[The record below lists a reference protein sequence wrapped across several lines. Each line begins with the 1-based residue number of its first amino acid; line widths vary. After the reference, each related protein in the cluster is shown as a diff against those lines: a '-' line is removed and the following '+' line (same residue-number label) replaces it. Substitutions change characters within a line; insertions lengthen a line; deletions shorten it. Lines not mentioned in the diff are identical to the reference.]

1 MALLKCKECGVK
13 ISIKAEACPQCGA
26 PSKKKMSKFTWLVL
40 ILFLLILFMGY
51 LWSLIVSPDDPNT
64 TTTSTSLEEV
74 SATKI
79 NTGVERNTPATK
91 DKLQA
96 LYLAINPGMTYDEVM
111 KIVKNSSLPYKEHDY
126 SKAKRI
132 VVAFEEE
139 SLPGKYIRAEKS
151 GDRLKIFILVDALR
165 RTMILENLEYF
176 NLHKFMALLQHV
188 SGNYWDLKGSI
199 DAGLYINNFKN
210 ITSIGKKKYIKV
222 LSKEEQLKYLH
233 SYQHKKN

>member
-1 MALLKCKECGVK
+1 MALLKCKECGGK

-26 PSKKKMSKFTWLVL
+26 PSKKEMSKFTWLVL
-40 ILFLLILFMGY
+40 IFFFLILLMGY
-51 LWSLIVSPDDPNT
+51 LLSLIGSPDDPNT
-64 TTTSTSLEEV
+64 PT
-74 SATKI
+74 I
-79 NTGVERNTPATK
+79 K

-96 LYLAINPGMTYDEVM
+96 LYLAINPGMTYDEVI

-126 SKAKRI
+126 SKAIRI

-151 GDRLKIFILVDALR
+151 GDRLKMFILVDALG
-165 RTMILENLEYF
+165 RTMTLKNLEYF
-176 NLHKFMALLQHV
+176 NQRKFIALLQHV

-199 DAGLYINNFKN
+199 DAGLYINNFKD

-233 SYQHKKN
+233 SYQHKKNN

>member
-1 MALLKCKECGVK
+1 MALLKCKECGGK

-26 PSKKKMSKFTWLVL
+26 PSKKEMSKFTWLVL
-40 ILFLLILFMGY
+40 IFFFLILLMGY
-51 LWSLIVSPDDPNT
+51 LLSLIGSPDDPNT
-64 TTTSTSLEEV
+64 PT
-74 SATKI
+74 I
-79 NTGVERNTPATK
+79 K

-96 LYLAINPGMTYDEVM
+96 LYLAINPGMTYDEVI
-111 KIVKNSSLPYKEHDY
+111 KIVKNSSLPYKEHYY
-126 SKAKRI
+126 SKAIRI

-151 GDRLKIFILVDALR
+151 GDRLKMFILVDALG
-165 RTMILENLEYF
+165 RTMTLKNLEYF
-176 NLHKFMALLQHV
+176 NQRKFIALLQHV

-199 DAGLYINNFKN
+199 DAGLYINNFKD

-233 SYQHKKN
+233 SYQHKKNN